1 MGKYFIYRHPYL
13 SLTKLLSGFG
23 LAIGS
28 STFTKITKISL
39 PGQDDVTCSMSHR
52 PDGPWYQRTPSV
64 AWGMFGTG
72 FLMFDALSF
81 DCSFLDCT
89 HVFSMAQ
96 SPILR
101 TMEPQRTSTCSTHM
115 CDHGTY
121 SYTQP
126 LLIAISCLGWATNH
140 FTGLKFPG
148 QNDVSSAAGAFAVG
162 FVSNLY
168 ARFFKGNAFVIM
180 VSDHVNES

>member
-1 MGKYFIYRHPYL
+1 
-13 SLTKLLSGFG
+13 
-23 LAIGS
+23 
-28 STFTKITKISL
+28 
-39 PGQDDVTCSMSHR
+39 
-52 PDGPWYQRTPSV
+52 
-64 AWGMFGTG
+64 
-72 FLMFDALSF
+72 MFDLLSF

-96 SPILR
+96 SPFLR
-101 TMEPQRTSTCSTHM
+101 TMEPQRTSKCSTHM
-115 CDHGTY
+115 SKHGTY
-121 SYTQP
+121 SYIQP

-180 VSDHVNES
+180 VSGHDNQSWYASTCSLSLIHIDHCDPVPTAVGCRERRFVHLRIRV